1 MSNVEKEI
9 AAIHERL
16 AKLASQPA
24 HAGVAPELGAIRAQ
38 LRELA
43 KSNPAIGE
51 RLGHL
56 LGRSE

>member
-1 MSNVEKEI
+1 MSDVEEEI
-9 AAIHERL
+9 AGIYERL
-16 AKLASQPA
+16 AELASQPA

-38 LRELA
+38 LQELA

-56 LGRSE
+56 LGLPE